1 MQENKLDLSA
11 DDQSKFKAKS
21 LLYYIIPSGPKKC
34 FHFSEINNSV
44 TNCSKILISV
54 LFYHLYDHV
63 SIINSFFQSSF
74 HILRAIEQEVRVI
87 FFLTCVRLSV
97 DQRKMK

>member
-1 MQENKLDLSA
+1 MQENKLDLGA

-21 LLYYIIPSGPKKC
+21 LLLYYIIPSGPEKC

-54 LFYHLYDHV
+54 LFYHLYGQV
-63 SIINSFFQSSF
+63 SIINSFF
-74 HILRAIEQEVRVI
+74 
-87 FFLTCVRLSV
+87 
-97 DQRKMK
+97 